1 MGTPAGAGTRPTG
14 AGTVEGVGI
23 PPGLQTD
30 YETLLSRFQ
39 EMDSVRFEDFTE
51 LWRSMKFA
59 TIFCGKMRNLKK
71 NMFTKEALALAWR
84 YFLPPHTFQIR
95 VGALYLLYG
104 LYNTQL
110 CQPKQKIRVALKDW
124 DEVIRFQQD
133 LMNAQHFDA
142 AFVFRKLRLDRA
154 FHFTA
159 MPKLLSCRMK
169 KKVQQT
175 EVTQKFK
182 DPNDR
187 VMKLITSDVL
197 EEMLNV
203 HDHYQNMKHA
213 ISADKSM
220 PDRALSLVKEDF
232 FENIKNIVLEH
243 QEWHKERKNPSLK
256 PKLKDGEE
264 NGEGSSEEPERCE
277 RAVSLAKIKAKAFSA
292 VVPVSK
298 SRRHRQS
305 KLDSSDSD
313 SGSGQVQ
320 GRAAKRKRT
329 REPAGPAGRKRSSRS
344 KGNAPNERKEEK
356 SLHLSMPIITEEE
369 EEDMGGVRKAEFTAP
384 KRKRKC

>member
-1 MGTPAGAGTRPTG
+1 MGTPVGAGTRPTG

-30 YETLLSRFQ
+30 FETLLSRFQ

-124 DEVIRFQQD
+124 DEVVRFQQD

-213 ISADKSM
+213 ILADKSM
-220 PDRALSLVKEDF
+220 SDKALSLVKEDF
-232 FENIKNIVLEH
+232 FDNIKNIVLEH
-243 QEWHKERKNPSLK
+243 QEWHKEQKNPSLK

-264 NGEGSSEEPERCE
+264 NGEGTSEEPERCE

-305 KLDSSDSD
+305 KLDSSDPD

-320 GRAAKRKRT
+320 GRAAERKRA

-356 SLHLSMPIITEEE
+356 SLRLSMPIITEEE
-369 EEDMGGVRKAEFTAP
+369 EDMDGFSKAEFTAP

>member
-1 MGTPAGAGTRPTG
+1 MPRPGASMGTPLGAGTRPTG
-14 AGTVEGVGI
+14 AGNLEGVGTS
-23 PPGLQTD
+23 PGLQTD
-30 YETLLSRFQ
+30 CETLLSRFQ
-39 EMDSVRFEDFTE
+39 EMDSVRFEDFAE

-71 NMFTKEALALAWR
+71 NMFAKEALALAWR

-110 CQPKQKIRVALKDW
+110 CQPKQK
-124 DEVIRFQQD
+124 
-133 LMNAQHFDA
+133 
-142 AFVFRKLRLDRA
+142 
-154 FHFTA
+154 
-159 MPKLLSCRMK
+159 LSCRMK

-182 DPNDR
+182 DPSDR

-220 PDRALSLVKEDF
+220 PDKALSLVKEDF
-232 FENIKNIVLEH
+232 FDNIKNIVLEH

-256 PKLKDGEE
+256 PKLKDGEV
-264 NGEGSSEEPERCE
+264 NGEGTSEEPERCE

-292 VVPVSK
+292 VAQVSK

-320 GRAAKRKRT
+320 GKAAKRKRT
-329 REPAGPAGRKRSSRS
+329 REPAEPAEPAGRKRSSRS
-344 KGNAPNERKEEK
+344 KGSVPDEHKAEK
-356 SLHLSMPIITEEE
+356 SLCLSMPVITEEE
-369 EEDMGGVRKAEFTAP
+369 EEEEEDEEEEMDGFSKAEFTAP
-384 KRKRKC
+384 KRKRKR